1 MARRLIAEGQLPWI
15 PRTAWI
21 NVACGKGATCRL
33 CGTPVEDHQLEYSM
47 VDWSC
52 GGGFTS
58 LHAIC
63 HAAWRE
69 CAEGMLT
76 GSDGWGR

>member
-1 MARRLIAEGQLPWI
+1 
-15 PRTAWI
+15 
-21 NVACGKGATCRL
+21 
-33 CGTPVEDHQLEYSM
+33 M
-47 VDWSC
+47 VDCSAG

-69 CAEGMLT
+69 CAEALLT
-76 GSDGWGR
+76 GSDIENR

>member
-1 MARRLIAEGQLPWI
+1 
-15 PRTAWI
+15 
-21 NVACGKGATCRL
+21 
-33 CGTPVEDHQLEYSM
+33 M
-47 VDWSC
+47 VDCSAG

-69 CAEGMLT
+69 CAEALPT
-76 GSDGWGR
+76 GSDIENR